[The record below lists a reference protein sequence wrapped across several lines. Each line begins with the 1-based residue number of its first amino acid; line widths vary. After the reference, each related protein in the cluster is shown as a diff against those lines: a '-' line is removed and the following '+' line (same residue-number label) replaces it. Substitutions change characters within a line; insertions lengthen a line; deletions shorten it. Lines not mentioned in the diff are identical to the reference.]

1 VALFGLFG
9 GLSIWL
15 NRSVYLKLK
24 PVVLNLAMA
33 AVLVRGVVAGLAR
46 GMVVVIVVVRE
57 AVVMS
62 VPVTA
67 QNPGAGQVHRH
78 GALAYTAFAAAHGDH
93 LAHPRNALARWRL
106 AMAPGSMAGST
117 DRGGGRGR
125 AGRSAFG
132 LGQFDLHIL
141 DSGHRQQG
149 LAGLGRDAVTLAG
162 SETRQ
167 GQFEDGPG
175 LLAPQP
181 PDPAEL

>member
-1 VALFGLFG
+1 
-9 GLSIWL
+9 
-15 NRSVYLKLK
+15 
-24 PVVLNLAMA
+24 
-33 AVLVRGVVAGLAR
+33 
-46 GMVVVIVVVRE
+46 
-57 AVVMS
+57 
-62 VPVTA
+62 
-67 QNPGAGQVHRH
+67 
-78 GALAYTAFAAAHGDH
+78 
-93 LAHPRNALARWRL
+93 
-106 AMAPGSMAGST
+106 MAGST

-175 LLAPQP
+175 PLAPQP
-181 PDPAEL
+181 PDPAELQQAASTAGIPQLAERRAEGIDVLEGGLGIGSLVWGGHPLLGLLGKGGS